1 MASAEQSKRI
11 ARAYFDAVERGDRA
25 ALLALFAPDAVWR
38 VPKGAI
44 EPYGGEHR
52 GAQKIVDMMLGAVSA
67 AFVPGSQRVHV
78 KRLLAEGEVA
88 MAETRMTARRPNA
101 PDYDNEYV
109 FVFELQGGR
118 IAELREHVDT
128 RTAASAFGG

>member
-1 MASAEQSKRI
+1 MSAEQSKRI

-25 ALLALFAPDAVWR
+25 ALLALFAPDALWR

-52 GAQKIVDMMLGAVSA
+52 GAQKIVDMMLGAVGA
-67 AFVPGSQRVHV
+67 AFVPGTQRIEVL
-78 KRLLAEGEVA
+78 RLLADGDVA
-88 MAETRMTARRPNA
+88 IAETRMTAQRPNA
-101 PDYDNEYV
+101 PGYDNDYV
-109 FVFELQGGR
+109 FVFELRGGR

-128 RTAASAFGG
+128 RTAARAFGG